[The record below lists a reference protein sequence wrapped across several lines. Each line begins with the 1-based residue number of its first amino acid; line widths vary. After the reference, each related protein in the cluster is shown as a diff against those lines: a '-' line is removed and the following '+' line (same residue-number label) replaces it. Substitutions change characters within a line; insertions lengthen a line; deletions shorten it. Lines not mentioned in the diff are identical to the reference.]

1 MGVISKWSS
10 SDIEQQ
16 QQKTQ
21 KKTLFDGKQKWT
33 QSILNKTVLI

>member
-16 QQKTQ
+16 QQKTK
-21 KKTLFDGKQKWT
+21 KKTNFSMESKNEF
-33 QSILNKTVLI
+33 S

>member
-16 QQKTQ
+16 QQKT
-21 KKTLFDGKQKWT
+21 KKKDKLFDGKQK
-33 QSILNKTVLI
+33 

>member
-21 KKTLFDGKQKWT
+21 KKKKSFRWKAKMN
-33 QSILNKTVLI
+33 SVNFK

>member
-21 KKTLFDGKQKWT
+21 KKKSFRWKAKMN
-33 QSILNKTVLI
+33 SVNFK

>member
-21 KKTLFDGKQKWT
+21 KKKNLFDGKQK
-33 QSILNKTVLI
+33 

>member
-16 QQKTQ
+16 QQKTK
-21 KKTLFDGKQKWT
+21 KKTPFRWKAKMN
-33 QSILNKTVLI
+33 SVNFK

>member
-21 KKTLFDGKQKWT
+21 KKTFSMESKNELSQF
-33 QSILNKTVLI
+33 